1 MPDASRQREEQWAQW
16 LRLGLDGDQAAYERF
31 LAAIAPYLRALAQRR
46 ARESGLPAGDAED
59 IVQETLIAIHLKRGT
74 WDPQRPLGPWI
85 ATIVRNKMIDALRRR
100 GRRVTVPIE
109 DVIETLEAPAAAETL
124 GERDLERLLAGLKQQ
139 QVAVV
144 RSISLGGMSVRET
157 ALKLSMTE
165 TAVRVTLHR
174 ALKKLAAL
182 YRADTVRET
191 GREGRAS
198 DEVEAKE

>member
-191 GREGRAS
+191 GGEGRAS

>member
-1 MPDASRQREEQWAQW
+1 M
-16 LRLGLDGDQAAYERF
+16 
-31 LAAIAPYLRALAQRR
+31 
-46 ARESGLPAGDAED
+46 
-59 IVQETLIAIHLKRGT
+59 
-74 WDPQRPLGPWI
+74 
-85 ATIVRNKMIDALRRR
+85 
-100 GRRVTVPIE
+100 
-109 DVIETLEAPAAAETL
+109 
-124 GERDLERLLAGLKQQ
+124 
-139 QVAVV
+139 

>member
-31 LAAIAPYLRALAQRR
+31 LAAIAPYLRAMARRR

>member
-139 QVAVV
+139 QLAVV

>member
-1 MPDASRQREEQWAQW
+1 VPDASRQREEQWAQW